1 MPSLAEKQRVFAAAI
16 MDAGLPVPA
25 GVVGPDREESVRRF
39 SVYRNNV
46 VLGLVGTLKDAFPAV
61 QRIVGSEFFQAM
73 ARAYVAIEPPRSPM
87 MFDYGA
93 GFPDF
98 IQRFEPGAVL
108 PYLAD
113 VARIERAWSEAYH
126 AADVSPIDAD
136 AFSEVRPDRLP
147 AMSLVLHPSVR
158 TVRSRFPALSIWRMN
173 IDGGVPAPVDLEAG
187 GEDVLVLRP
196 TIDVEVRFVPDGSV
210 DFIRA
215 LGDGQS
221 VLAAFKTAV
230 DCDPAF
236 DLLANLSDLIRVGA
250 LIGYRLAS

>member
-16 MDAGLPVPA
+16 LDASLPVPA
-25 GVVGPDREESVRRF
+25 GVVGPDREESPRRF

-46 VLGLVGTLKDAFPAV
+46 VLGLAGTLKDAFPAV
-61 QRIVGSEFFQAM
+61 QRIVGAAFFQAM

-98 IQRFEPGAVL
+98 IQRFEAAAVL

-126 AADVSPIDAD
+126 AADASPIDAD
-136 AFSEVRPDRLP
+136 AFSETRPDQLP
-147 AMSLVLHPSVR
+147 SMSLVLHPSVR
-158 TVRSRFPALSIWRMN
+158 TVRSPFPALSIWRMN
-173 IDGGVPAPVDLEAG
+173 IDGGVPAPVALEAG
-187 GEDVLVLRP
+187 GENVLVVRP
-196 TIDVEVRFVPDGSV
+196 KFDVELRSVPNGSV
-210 DFIRA
+210 DFIGA

-221 VLAAFKTAV
+221 VLAALKTAV
-230 DCDPAF
+230 DCDTTF
-236 DLLANLSDLIRVGA
+236 DLSANLSDLIRVGA